1 MFLWPIAGHYSAARR
16 NVTER
21 KTGDDYQECPPVNT
35 GSERIMAFVLYPMNA
50 LVTDQLK
57 RLREAFGK
65 ESVADALKGESPRRF
80 QFGQYTGRTQF
91 HGSYAK
97 SGLRGGSKNS
107 SANRKSALKLS
118 ENKGKNKT
126 PATSTFK

>member
-1 MFLWPIAGHYSAARR
+1 MSTRERR
-16 NVTER
+16 FRTRHEGYV
-21 KTGDDYQECPPVNT
+21 
-35 GSERIMAFVLYPMNA
+35 YPMNA

-65 ESVADALKGESPRRF
+65 ESVADALKGEAPRRF

-97 SGLRGGSKNS
+97 SGERGGSKNS
-107 SANRKSALKLS
+107 KLANSKKRF
-118 ENKGKNKT
+118 E
-126 PATSTFK
+126 TF